1 MAIIFDEKRG
11 MFYLESKNTSYVM
24 KVSQFGFVSNM
35 YYGKK
40 IGRDDVNYL
49 EVLHDRGS
57 EVVVYGAPERKY
69 SPNVMTNEYPSY
81 GKGDYRE
88 CAFIPVSK
96 DGSRVFEGKFIG
108 YEILS
113 DKPGIPG
120 MPSLYAGGETLK
132 IMLKDEVSGVK
143 VNLFYSVYEQL
154 DVIARRAEIVNEGK
168 GALVLD
174 RAYSFS
180 VDLPAGNYKVLT
192 QHGAHYR
199 EREPEITPVMH
210 GVISVDSKRG
220 ATSLHSSCFMALM
233 KDNAGEENG
242 EVYGFNLVYSGSF
255 RLNCEQTPYD
265 MIRVNGGIND
275 FDFSWKLEEGE
286 TFCTPE
292 AVLVYSDGGLGQMSR
307 TFHDLYRQYLINK
320 RYVDS
325 IRPIVINNWEATYF
339 NFDIPKLEA
348 IIDKVKG
355 TGIDMFVLD
364 DGWFGER
371 SNDRKG
377 LGDWWVNEKKLKG
390 SLKTLIDYVH
400 ESGMKFGLWFE
411 PEMVNEDSDVFR
423 AHPDWAIKI
432 PYRNA
437 APSRDQLVFD
447 LTKQEV
453 RDYVVDSVNAI
464 LGAYEIDYV
473 KWDMN
478 RNITEI
484 FSDGLPCDRQKEIMH
499 RYILGVYEIC
509 ERIINGNPDIF
520 FEGCSSGGGRFDPSM
535 GYYFPQIW
543 TSDETDANERTK
555 IQYGTG
561 LCYPLSLM
569 SCHVSICP
577 NHATG
582 RNTSFMTRADIAHL
596 GATGYELDTTQIT
609 EEDLS
614 LVKGQVEDYKRMQNL
629 VLHGDLYRLDNPYE
643 SNFFTEELT
652 AKDKS
657 ESVITCYRRLYT
669 PNYSVKRVYPKGLD
683 PHAEYF
689 VEEMNAV
696 LLGSTIMNA
705 GLVPSY
711 PRGDFTTT
719 VFHLKKVVR

>member
-1 MAIIFDEKRG
+1 
-11 MFYLESKNTSYVM
+11 
-24 KVSQFGFVSNM
+24 
-35 YYGKK
+35 
-40 IGRDDVNYL
+40 
-49 EVLHDRGS
+49 
-57 EVVVYGAPERKY
+57 
-69 SPNVMTNEYPSY
+69 
-81 GKGDYRE
+81 
-88 CAFIPVSK
+88 
-96 DGSRVFEGKFIG
+96 
-108 YEILS
+108 
-113 DKPGIPG
+113 
-120 MPSLYAGGETLK
+120 
-132 IMLKDEVSGVK
+132 
-143 VNLFYSVYEQL
+143 
-154 DVIARRAEIVNEGK
+154 
-168 GALVLD
+168 
-174 RAYSFS
+174 
-180 VDLPAGNYKVLT
+180 
-192 QHGAHYR
+192 
-199 EREPEITPVMH
+199 
-210 GVISVDSKRG
+210 
-220 ATSLHSSCFMALM
+220 
-233 KDNAGEENG
+233 
-242 EVYGFNLVYSGSF
+242 
-255 RLNCEQTPYD
+255 
-265 MIRVNGGIND
+265 
-275 FDFSWKLEEGE
+275 
-286 TFCTPE
+286 
-292 AVLVYSDGGLGQMSR
+292 
-307 TFHDLYRQYLINK
+307 
-320 RYVDS
+320 
-325 IRPIVINNWEATYF
+325 
-339 NFDIPKLEA
+339 
-348 IIDKVKG
+348 
-355 TGIDMFVLD
+355 VLD

-520 FEGCSSGGGRFDPSM
+520 FEGCSSGGGRFDPAM

-543 TSDETDANERTK
+543 TSDDTDANERTK

>member
-1 MAIIFDEKRG
+1 M
-11 MFYLESKNTSYVM
+11 
-24 KVSQFGFVSNM
+24 
-35 YYGKK
+35 
-40 IGRDDVNYL
+40 
-49 EVLHDRGS
+49 
-57 EVVVYGAPERKY
+57 
-69 SPNVMTNEYPSY
+69 
-81 GKGDYRE
+81 
-88 CAFIPVSK
+88 
-96 DGSRVFEGKFIG
+96 
-108 YEILS
+108 
-113 DKPGIPG
+113 
-120 MPSLYAGGETLK
+120 
-132 IMLKDEVSGVK
+132 KDEVSGVK

-168 GALVLD
+168 GTLVLD

-192 QHGAHYR
+192 QHGAHCR

-265 MIRVNGGIND
+265 MIRINGGIND

-390 SLKTLIDYVH
+390 SHKTLIDYVH

-520 FEGCSSGGGRFDPSM
+520 FEGCSSGGGRFDPAM

-543 TSDETDANERTK
+543 TSDDTDANERTK